1 MVAAAASTVMDK
13 VLRAFLVEEVKDI
26 FKEERVEMVRVGLE
40 VAVVYVEV
48 TVELEAVEVTLEE
61 MVELMN
67 SFPVGEGVDLLTMGQ
82 ISRMNVVL
90 TGMDMVEGSSRFS
103 NDMPLAALSLT
114 CKANSVLKADCC

>member
-1 MVAAAASTVMDK
+1 MVAAAAAASTVMDK
-13 VLRAFLVEEVKDI
+13 VLGAVLVKEVKDI

-90 TGMDMVEGSSRFS
+90 IGMDMVE
-103 NDMPLAALSLT
+103 
-114 CKANSVLKADCC
+114 

>member
-1 MVAAAASTVMDK
+1 MAAAASTVMEK
-13 VLRAFLVEEVKDI
+13 VLRAVLVEEVKDI

-67 SFPVGEGVDLLTMGQ
+67 SFLVEEGVDLLTVGQ

-90 TGMDMVEGSSRFS
+90 IGMDMVE
-103 NDMPLAALSLT
+103 
-114 CKANSVLKADCC
+114 

>member
-1 MVAAAASTVMDK
+1 MASTVMDK
-13 VLRAFLVEEVKDI
+13 VLGAVLVKEVKDI

-67 SFPVGEGVDLLTMGQ
+67 SFLVEEGVDLLTVGQ

-90 TGMDMVEGSSRFS
+90 IGMDMVE
-103 NDMPLAALSLT
+103 
-114 CKANSVLKADCC
+114 

>member
-1 MVAAAASTVMDK
+1 MDK
-13 VLRAFLVEEVKDI
+13 VLRAVLVEEVKDI

-67 SFPVGEGVDLLTMGQ
+67 SFLVEEGVDLLTVGQ

-90 TGMDMVEGSSRFS
+90 TGMDMVE
-103 NDMPLAALSLT
+103 
-114 CKANSVLKADCC
+114 

>member
-1 MVAAAASTVMDK
+1 MVAAAAASTVMDK
-13 VLRAFLVEEVKDI
+13 VLRAVLVEEVKDI

-67 SFPVGEGVDLLTMGQ
+67 SFVEEGEDLLTVGQ

-90 TGMDMVEGSSRFS
+90 IGMDMVE
-103 NDMPLAALSLT
+103 
-114 CKANSVLKADCC
+114 

>member
-13 VLRAFLVEEVKDI
+13 VLGTVLVEEVKDI

-67 SFPVGEGVDLLTMGQ
+67 SFLVEEGVDLLTVGQ
-82 ISRMNVVL
+82 ISRMNVVSI
-90 TGMDMVEGSSRFS
+90 GMDMVE
-103 NDMPLAALSLT
+103 
-114 CKANSVLKADCC
+114 

>member
-1 MVAAAASTVMDK
+1 MV
-13 VLRAFLVEEVKDI
+13 VEDVKDI

-67 SFPVGEGVDLLTMGQ
+67 SFLVEEGVDLLTMGQ

-90 TGMDMVEGSSRFS
+90 IGMDMVE
-103 NDMPLAALSLT
+103 
-114 CKANSVLKADCC
+114 

>member
-1 MVAAAASTVMDK
+1 MDK
-13 VLRAFLVEEVKDI
+13 VLRAVLVEEVKDI

-61 MVELMN
+61 MVELKN
-67 SFPVGEGVDLLTMGQ
+67 SFLVEEGVDLLTMGQ

-90 TGMDMVEGSSRFS
+90 IGMDMVE
-103 NDMPLAALSLT
+103 
-114 CKANSVLKADCC
+114 

>member
-1 MVAAAASTVMDK
+1 MEVVIRA
-13 VLRAFLVEEVKDI
+13 VLVKEAKDI
-26 FKEERVEMVRVGLE
+26 FTEEWVDVSGVGSE

-90 TGMDMVEGSSRFS
+90 IGMDMVE
-103 NDMPLAALSLT
+103 
-114 CKANSVLKADCC
+114 

>member
-1 MVAAAASTVMDK
+1 MAAASTVMDK
-13 VLRAFLVEEVKDI
+13 VLRAVLVEEVKDI

-67 SFPVGEGVDLLTMGQ
+67 SFLVEEGEDLLTVGQ

-90 TGMDMVEGSSRFS
+90 IGMDMVE
-103 NDMPLAALSLT
+103 
-114 CKANSVLKADCC
+114 

>member
-1 MVAAAASTVMDK
+1 MVAAAAAASTVMDK
-13 VLRAFLVEEVKDI
+13 VLGAFLVEEVKDI

-67 SFPVGEGVDLLTMGQ
+67 SFLVEEGEDLLTVGQ

-90 TGMDMVEGSSRFS
+90 IGMDMVE
-103 NDMPLAALSLT
+103 
-114 CKANSVLKADCC
+114 

>member
-13 VLRAFLVEEVKDI
+13 VLGAFLVEEVKDI
-26 FKEERVEMVRVGLE
+26 FREERVEVEGVGLE
-40 VAVVYVEV
+40 VAVVYVEL

-67 SFPVGEGVDLLTMGQ
+67 SFPVGEGVDLSTVGQ

-90 TGMDMVEGSSRFS
+90 IALKMVE
-103 NDMPLAALSLT
+103 
-114 CKANSVLKADCC
+114 

>member
-1 MVAAAASTVMDK
+1 MVAAAAAASTVMDK

-40 VAVVYVEV
+40 VAVAYVQV

-61 MVELMN
+61 MVELKN
-67 SFPVGEGVDLLTMGQ
+67 SFLVEEGVDLLTMGQ

-90 TGMDMVEGSSRFS
+90 IGMDMVE
-103 NDMPLAALSLT
+103 
-114 CKANSVLKADCC
+114 

>member
-1 MVAAAASTVMDK
+1 MAAAAAASTVMDK
-13 VLRAFLVEEVKDI
+13 VLGALLVEEVKDI

-40 VAVVYVEV
+40 VAVVYVQI

-67 SFPVGEGVDLLTMGQ
+67 SFLVEEGEDLLTVGQ

-90 TGMDMVEGSSRFS
+90 IGMDMVE
-103 NDMPLAALSLT
+103 
-114 CKANSVLKADCC
+114 

>member
-1 MVAAAASTVMDK
+1 MVAAAAASTVMDK
-13 VLRAFLVEEVKDI
+13 VLRAVLVEEVKDI

-67 SFPVGEGVDLLTMGQ
+67 GFLVEEGVDLLTMGQ
-82 ISRMNVVL
+82 ISKTNIV
-90 TGMDMVEGSSRFS
+90 F
-103 NDMPLAALSLT
+103 
-114 CKANSVLKADCC
+114 

>member
-1 MVAAAASTVMDK
+1 MDK
-13 VLRAFLVEEVKDI
+13 VLGTVLVEEVKDI

-67 SFPVGEGVDLLTMGQ
+67 SFLVEEGVDLLTVGQ

-90 TGMDMVEGSSRFS
+90 IGMDMVE
-103 NDMPLAALSLT
+103 
-114 CKANSVLKADCC
+114 

>member
-13 VLRAFLVEEVKDI
+13 VLRAVLVKEVKDI

-67 SFPVGEGVDLLTMGQ
+67 SFLVEEGVDLLTVGQ
-82 ISRMNVVL
+82 ISRMNVVSI
-90 TGMDMVEGSSRFS
+90 GMDMVE
-103 NDMPLAALSLT
+103 
-114 CKANSVLKADCC
+114 

>member
-1 MVAAAASTVMDK
+1 MDK
-13 VLRAFLVEEVKDI
+13 ALTALLVEEVKDI
-26 FKEERVEMVRVGLE
+26 FREERVEVEGVGLE

-48 TVELEAVEVTLEE
+48 AVVYQEVTAELEAVEVTLEE

-90 TGMDMVEGSSRFS
+90 IGMDMVE
-103 NDMPLAALSLT
+103 
-114 CKANSVLKADCC
+114 

>member
-1 MVAAAASTVMDK
+1 MDK
-13 VLRAFLVEEVKDI
+13 VLRAVLVEEVKDI

-67 SFPVGEGVDLLTMGQ
+67 SFLVGEGVDLSTMGQ
-82 ISRMNVVL
+82 INKMNVVL
-90 TGMDMVEGSSRFS
+90 IGVDMVE
-103 NDMPLAALSLT
+103 
-114 CKANSVLKADCC
+114 

>member
-13 VLRAFLVEEVKDI
+13 VLRAVLVEEVKDI

-40 VAVVYVEV
+40 VVVVYMEV

-67 SFPVGEGVDLLTMGQ
+67 SFLVEEGVDLLTVGQ

-90 TGMDMVEGSSRFS
+90 IGMDMVE
-103 NDMPLAALSLT
+103 
-114 CKANSVLKADCC
+114 